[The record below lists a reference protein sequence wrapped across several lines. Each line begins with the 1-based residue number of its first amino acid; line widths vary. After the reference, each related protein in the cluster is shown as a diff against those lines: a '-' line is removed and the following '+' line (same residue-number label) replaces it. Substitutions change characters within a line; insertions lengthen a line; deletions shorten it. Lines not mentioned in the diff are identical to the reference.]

1 LLDDFNFLN
10 KNWKLAP
17 KFSGPFKILCV
28 KNPHNVELLLA
39 NGRKIVVNV
48 ARIKPY
54 FSSATNSAF
63 LSTPPSGIW
72 QSHPMTDNTNGILM
86 TEAFSDSANVFSP
99 PTLTLTNTCKPGYPQ
114 NLATDIKVLSPT
126 PAISFSKQ
134 GRDLHPGGVAVTQK
148 NETEVTVAGT
158 HPMRT
163 RSQQEK
169 VSAIAQDALMSRL
182 NSVNERSFH
191 CIVKK
196 PRKKKQPRPS
206 RPKLDLSFGDPYKY
220 SSYPETGIS
229 EQPALNIDPF
239 HDIIGNHYF
248 DNSDNNANQDNFD
261 STDEDQ
267 YFDFDDILP
276 FLEEDENEYDLDSAF
291 CRYKAEASYQDEG
304 EVHPLVQVPED
315 QDHDPALLRPATLPH
330 QCRGQIT
337 MP

>member
-1 LLDDFNFLN
+1 
-10 KNWKLAP
+10 
-17 KFSGPFKILCV
+17 
-28 KNPHNVELLLA
+28 
-39 NGRKIVVNV
+39 
-48 ARIKPY
+48 
-54 FSSATNSAF
+54 
-63 LSTPPSGIW
+63 
-72 QSHPMTDNTNGILM
+72 
-86 TEAFSDSANVFSP
+86 
-99 PTLTLTNTCKPGYPQ
+99 
-114 NLATDIKVLSPT
+114 
-126 PAISFSKQ
+126 
-134 GRDLHPGGVAVTQK
+134 
-148 NETEVTVAGT
+148 
-158 HPMRT
+158 
-163 RSQQEK
+163 
-169 VSAIAQDALMSRL
+169 MSRL

-196 PRKKKQPRPS
+196 PCKKKQPRPS

-337 MP
+337 MPQRRLPAEEADEPEGAVGGDIWEAPASIKTQTAFFSWLLDEIERNTEAAEATQRSVQALAPAVQQQVQVELRKKAQHLWDQLEWAEKTLAQQAISDAKLK